1 MADLTL
7 VYAATAAAR
16 IQKGVSLMNK
26 KVFVAVTA
34 IVLAA
39 AAAKAGTVFAQG
51 PGAGFGPGF
60 GRHGGWMFHH
70 MAKELNLTADQQAQ
84 IKGILQAERT
94 KVQPLMQQLRQNE
107 QAQNATVNGNF
118 DEAQAR
124 AFANKQTQI
133 MSDLIVEKQR
143 IKSQIYTVLTPEQR
157 QKAQQLM
164 QEHQQKMQER
174 MQKRSQQQEA
184 PQKQ

>member
-1 MADLTL
+1 
-7 VYAATAAAR
+7 
-16 IQKGVSLMNK
+16 MNK
-26 KVFVAVTA
+26 KLFLTVTA
-34 IVLAA
+34 ILLVMAA
-39 AAAKAGTVFAQG
+39 GMAGTVLAQG
-51 PGAGFGPGF
+51 PGRDFGPGF
-60 GRHGGWMFHH
+60 GRHGGWMLHY

-84 IKGILQAERT
+84 IKSIMQAERT

-107 QAQNATVNGNF
+107 QAQNATINGSF

-143 IKSQIYTVLTPEQR
+143 TKSQIYAVLTPEQR

-164 QEHQQKMQER
+164 QEHRQKMQER
-174 MQKRSQQQEA
+174 MQKRFQQQEA

>member
-1 MADLTL
+1 
-7 VYAATAAAR
+7 
-16 IQKGVSLMNK
+16 MNK

-34 IVLAA
+34 IVLAIA
-39 AAAKAGTVFAQG
+39 AGMAGTVFAQG
-51 PGAGFGPGF
+51 PGGRGFGPGFGPGF
-60 GRHGGWMFHH
+60 GRHGGWMLHH

-84 IKGILQAERT
+84 IKSIFQAERT

-124 AFANKQTQI
+124 AFASKQTQI

-143 IKSQIYTVLTPEQR
+143 TKSQIYAVLTPEQR

-174 MQKRSQQQEA
+174 MQKHSQQQA